1 MKKINIF
8 VTIITLIFMNTAPL
22 AIYAADEEVIDTRT
36 GWEKTVDFVSKV
48 TDFVGESIAQL
59 VNKFFYGIGEFVL
72 VTICPTCTEASSRVQ
87 SGDFPDQMKYGLL
100 GIAETQVTA
109 MFQSSPD
116 IDVVAH
122 LSEEWI
128 PGYKESKSV
137 YASGYDDISNT
148 GISEIWSFTRNI
160 AYLGFVIIMIV
171 VGFMIMFRNKLG
183 GQTLVTLGNTLP
195 RIVVSLVLVTF
206 SFAIAGIIIDIA
218 GVMMSVIKSL
228 LGSGIPVHD
237 IGALTWEGGAK
248 IGSVFGGVAG
258 AAGLASIV
266 IPITAPILGTV
277 GIISLIGGIIISGAA
292 FMGAIKLW
300 LALVKSYL
308 ALLLNVIVAPF
319 SIMFGSMPGNDA
331 STINLFKSILRNA
344 LVFPIA
350 FAIVNLPFFLDNNGI
365 IIEFPETLTGEQ
377 ASVLKLG
384 PIIMAI
390 AKLIALYAAA
400 QAPAL
405 AQAIVPAT
413 ASKSGADAAGA
424 IKAGFSKVP
433 FIGGMFG
440 GK

>member
-1 MKKINIF
+1 MKKINMFASI
-8 VTIITLIFMNTAPL
+8 VTIITLIFINTAPL

-109 MFQSSPD
+109 MFQSSPN

-160 AYLGFVIIMIV
+160 AYLGFVVIMIV

-237 IGALTWEGGAK
+237 IGALTWQAGGKA
-248 IGSVFGGVAG
+248 GSIFGGGGIAG
-258 AAGLASIV
+258 IV
-266 IPITAPILGTV
+266 LGIVNPIFGTI

-300 LALVKSYL
+300 LALVKSYM

-365 IIEFPETLTGEQ
+365 VIEFPETLTGEQ